1 MKRQTLKIRRIENN
15 LTQQELA
22 DRVGLTNQT
31 ISDYESGR
39 SNPSYKVMEKI
50 AAELN
55 STVDEL
61 FFTRS

>member
-1 MKRQTLKIRRIENN
+1 MERQTLKIRRIEND

-39 SNPSYKVMEKI
+39 SNPSYKAMEKI